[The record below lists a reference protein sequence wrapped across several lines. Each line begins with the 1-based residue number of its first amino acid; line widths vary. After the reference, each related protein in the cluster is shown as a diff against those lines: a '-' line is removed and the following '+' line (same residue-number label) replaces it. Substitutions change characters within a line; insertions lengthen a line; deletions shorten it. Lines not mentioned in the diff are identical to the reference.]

1 MGASGR
7 RCWAATLTL
16 GAVARVTLILART
29 GSKRPPP
36 ERPPP
41 SPGPAAQPG
50 PEADLP
56 GPRLAAEPDIC
67 SELQERST
75 RTRRPGQG
83 EPRQRDPVAA
93 ASRSRWR
100 QLGPEVA
107 GLRVVAQH
115 RAPAVHRHD
124 RAVDGAGIVSEQ
136 PGDRR
141 GDLLGTPDTAKRVQP
156 AQLLADAGGRG
167 RLLAGQQRLLACVAI
182 EPSATALTRMP
193 RGPSSTAS
201 ARVRP
206 STAALAVA

>member
-16 GAVARVTLILART
+16 GAVALVTLILART

-75 RTRRPGQG
+75 SCGGLRFVQLLRHGQG
-83 EPRQRDPVAA
+83 LLD
-93 ASRSRWR
+93 
-100 QLGPEVA
+100 
-107 GLRVVAQH
+107 GL
-115 RAPAVHRHD
+115 
-124 RAVDGAGIVSEQ
+124 
-136 PGDRR
+136 
-141 GDLLGTPDTAKRVQP
+141 
-156 AQLLADAGGRG
+156 GRG
-167 RLLAGQQRLLACVAI
+167 VSFGGQICSPCCAPNFSGILGLLR
-182 EPSATALTRMP
+182 
-193 RGPSSTAS
+193 
-201 ARVRP
+201 
-206 STAALAVA
+206 

>member
-16 GAVARVTLILART
+16 GAVALVTLILART

-75 RTRRPGQG
+75 SGPASGDDHDSYLRR
-83 EPRQRDPVAA
+83 
-93 ASRSRWR
+93 W
-100 QLGPEVA
+100 L
-107 GLRVVAQH
+107 
-115 RAPAVHRHD
+115 
-124 RAVDGAGIVSEQ
+124 
-136 PGDRR
+136 
-141 GDLLGTPDTAKRVQP
+141 P
-156 AQLLADAGGRG
+156 AQPQGKAR
-167 RLLAGQQRLLACVAI
+167 
-182 EPSATALTRMP
+182 P
-193 RGPSSTAS
+193 R
-201 ARVRP
+201 
-206 STAALAVA
+206 